1 MENKSGFRTM
11 KGYQM
16 IDKSKI
22 SASME
27 DYLEMIYRM
36 LKAQPLVRIND
47 LARKLN
53 VRPSSASKMAA
64 QLNDLGLINFERYG
78 YIKPTDKGA
87 VYGNYLLYR
96 HDVLMEFLCYI
107 NNSEDELEQV
117 EKIEHFIDEKT
128 VYNISRILKLLKEK
142 AK

>member
-1 MENKSGFRTM
+1 MDNKSSFRTM

-36 LKAQPLVRIND
+36 LKTQPLVRVND

-64 QLNDLGLINFERYG
+64 QLNDLGLISFERYG
-78 YIKPTDKGA
+78 YIKPTEKGA
-87 VYGNYLLYR
+87 AYGNYLLYR

-128 VYNISRILKLLKEK
+128 VYNISRVLKLLKET